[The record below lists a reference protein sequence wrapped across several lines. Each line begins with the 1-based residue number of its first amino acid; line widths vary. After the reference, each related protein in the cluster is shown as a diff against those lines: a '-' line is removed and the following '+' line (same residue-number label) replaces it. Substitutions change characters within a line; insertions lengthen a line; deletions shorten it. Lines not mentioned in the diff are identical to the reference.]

1 MIKTI
6 KKKGNNF
13 IVFISRNASR
23 ISSTYDEFM
32 SSRPNQIARY
42 LAKGIMLKNG
52 LRLGRLYNT
61 GMTPDTLYDIIDC
74 SVSNGTLGGLMST
87 ILDGVNEHVKDFTL
101 WIIVQEILKKNG
113 QFNAI
118 EILEYSTPDL
128 NFFLVE
134 RNGVAEVFV
143 FFSNDRG
150 DEILRRV
157 AQAIDEKCD
166 VSAAAAVARVCPSV
180 IPSIKSIVN
189 PRKSGE
195 EKGIDQKRKEAE
207 AKEALN
213 SVEAYEKTDDQMEAI
228 KEGMN
233 VQQTP

>member
-6 KKKGNNF
+6 KREGNNF
-13 IVFISRNASR
+13 IAFISRNASR

-52 LRLGRLYNT
+52 LRLGRLYSK
-61 GMTPDTLYDIIDC
+61 GMTPDTLYDVIDC

-101 WIIVQEILKKNG
+101 WIIVQEVFKKNG

-134 RNGVAEVFV
+134 RNSVAEVFV

-150 DEILRRV
+150 DEILRRIT
-157 AQAIDEKCD
+157 QAIDDKCD
-166 VSAAAAVARVCPSV
+166 ASAAAAIARVCPSV
-180 IPSIKSIVN
+180 IPSVKSIIN
-189 PRKSGE
+189 PPSADE
-195 EKGIDQKRKEAE
+195 EKRVSLEKKAVD

-213 SVEAYEKTDDQMEAI
+213 SVEAYDKTDDQIEAI
-228 KEGMN
+228 KEGSN
-233 VQQTP
+233 VQ